1 MIASRTLIRTVSQ
14 PPNYLPA
21 IHPVLSRWCSHP
33 ESNWGPL
40 PYQGSALPPE
50 LCEPHGAGSGNRTRV
65 SSLEGWGSTAEL
77 YPPDLFRLS
86 NCALIAH
93 KYNGGGGWIRT
104 TEACASDL
112 QSDPFGH
119 SGTPPT
125 RTRKGRFP
133 WLFHSGAAFYG
144 N

>member
-1 MIASRTLIRTVSQ
+1 MVTSLTLIKTLLQPPKYSYFHKQLHKDGAHTQSRTGDLSLTKGVLYHLSYASHMERVAGIEPAQPAWKAGVLPLNYTRLIF
-14 PPNYLPA
+14 
-21 IHPVLSRWCSHP
+21 
-33 ESNWGPL
+33 
-40 PYQGSALPPE
+40 SALPALLP
-50 LCEPHGAGSGNRTRV
+50 PRTF
-65 SSLEGWGSTAEL
+65 S
-77 YPPDLFRLS
+77 
-86 NCALIAH
+86 
-93 KYNGGGGWIRT
+93 GGGGWIRT

-133 WLFHSGAAFYG
+133 WLSHSGAAFYG

>member
-1 MIASRTLIRTVSQ
+1 MTSRTLIKTLSQ
-14 PPNYLPA
+14 PTNYSQFHLDGAHTQSRTGDLSLTKGVLYHLSYASHMERVAGIEPAQPAWKAGVLPLNYTRL
-21 IHPVLSRWCSHP
+21 I
-33 ESNWGPL
+33 
-40 PYQGSALPPE
+40 YSALPALLP
-50 LCEPHGAGSGNRTRV
+50 PRTF
-65 SSLEGWGSTAEL
+65 S
-77 YPPDLFRLS
+77 
-86 NCALIAH
+86 
-93 KYNGGGGWIRT
+93 GGGGWIRT

-133 WLFHSGAAFYG
+133 WLSHSGAAFYE